1 MNSIPVS
8 YSNRLVFNYLSATN
22 YRFKPSWQRPSPTR
36 NVTITNQECQL
47 YRLSHL
53 ADYILQALQ
62 ERPGMGAIH
71 LGMMELERNGQIV
84 TFSIAN
90 IRIKSHF
97 QKWIYKRNHIFGN
110 SLREQRLCMYRAREV
125 DTKRFLHQK
134 RFITELRPFW
144 SALCYREQAKDQT
157 RPAIW
162 ESHLPQTVLWPG
174 CNSPWWYFPACFHLW

>member
-22 YRFKPSWQRPSPTR
+22 RSFDEACEKPSWQRPSPTR

-84 TFSIAN
+84 TKTLLTASAQPI
-90 IRIKSHF
+90 
-97 QKWIYKRNHIFGN
+97 
-110 SLREQRLCMYRAREV
+110 L
-125 DTKRFLHQK
+125 
-134 RFITELRPFW
+134 ELRHK
-144 SALCYREQAKDQT
+144 Q
-157 RPAIW
+157 
-162 ESHLPQTVLWPG
+162 
-174 CNSPWWYFPACFHLW
+174 